1 MNGKKIVILGGG
13 VGGIVAANELRR
25 LLPQKHRITVIERN
39 AIHAFAPSFL
49 WVMSGTRRST
59 QVQQPIASLLRTVV
73 EMIVAE
79 ATNIDLARCV
89 VETDRQSVEYDF
101 LIIAVGAEL
110 APEMIPG
117 LSEASH
123 TFYSLR
129 GAKSLQEVL
138 PRFSSGRV
146 AIVVCSLPYKCPGAP
161 LEGAMLIADRL
172 AKRQQKTQFEVS
184 LYSPEPQPMPV
195 AGPTLGQA
203 AVEMLTSRGIKYYP
217 LHRLLAVDHQ
227 AHHMQFE
234 GKGPVPYDLLVAI
247 PPHQSPAIVARTAL
261 AKEAGWIP
269 VDRTSLKT
277 KVDNVFAIG
286 DVTSISIPGRWKPE
300 IALSLPKAGV
310 FAHSQALVAAHRI
323 AGTISGQMSSD
334 EFCGDGYCMLEA
346 GEDLAGFAYGNF
358 FAEPSPDVR
367 LKRIGRTWHL
377 GKVLFEKMWLSPPGA
392 RKAMYQA
399 CLEMGAKLYGVPT
412 SIH

>member
-1 MNGKKIVILGGG
+1 MDGKKIVILGGG

-49 WVMSGTRRST
+49 WVMSGTRTSAQLQR
-59 QVQQPIASLLRTVV
+59 PFASLIRTGV
-73 EMIVAE
+73 ETIIAE
-79 ATNIDLARCV
+79 ATQIDLARCV
-89 VETDRQSVEYDF
+89 VETDCLAVEYDF

-110 APEMIPG
+110 APETIPG

-123 TFYSLR
+123 SFYSLQ
-129 GAKSLQEVL
+129 GARNLHDVL
-138 PRFSSGRV
+138 PQFFIGRV

-172 AKRQQKTQFEVS
+172 ARTHRQTRFVVS
-184 LYSPEPQPMPV
+184 LYTPEPQPMPV

-203 AVEMLTSRGIKYYP
+203 AIEMLSSRGIKYYP
-217 LHRLLAVDHQ
+217 LHRLLSVDHQ
-227 AHHMQFE
+227 AHHLQFE
-234 GKGPVPYDLLVAI
+234 GKKPVPYDLLVAI
-247 PPHQSPAIVARTAL
+247 PPHKSPTIVARTTL
-261 AKEAGWIP
+261 ANEAGWIP
-269 VDRTSLKT
+269 VDRTNLKT
-277 KVDNVFAIG
+277 KVDNVFAVG
-286 DVTSISIPGRWKPE
+286 DVTSIPIPGRWKPE

-310 FAHSQALVAAHRI
+310 FAHTQALVAAHRI
-323 AGTISGQMSSD
+323 AGTISGKMSGD

-367 LKRIGRTWHL
+367 LKRIGKTWHW
-377 GKVLFEKMWLSPPGA
+377 GKVLFEKMWLSPPGV
-392 RKAMYQA
+392 RKAIYQA
-399 CLEMGAKLYGVPT
+399 CIETGAKLYGVPT

>member
-1 MNGKKIVILGGG
+1 MKGEKVVILGGG

-49 WVMSGTRRST
+49 WVMSGTRRSA
-59 QVQQPIASLLRTVV
+59 QVQRPVASLMHTGV
-73 EMIVAE
+73 ETIIAE
-79 ATNIDLARCV
+79 ATHIDFARCV
-89 VETDRQSVEYDF
+89 VETDRLSVEYDF

-110 APEMIPG
+110 APETIPG
-117 LSEASH
+117 LREASH
-123 TFYSLR
+123 SFYSLQ
-129 GAKSLQEVL
+129 GAENLHDVL
-138 PRFSSGRV
+138 PKCSSGRV

-172 AKRQQKTQFEVS
+172 AKTHRQTRFEVA
-184 LYSPEPQPMPV
+184 LYTPEPQPMPV

-203 AVEMLTSRGIKYYP
+203 AIEMLSSRGIKYYP
-217 LHRLLAVDHQ
+217 LYRLLSVDHQ
-227 AHHMQFE
+227 AHHLQFE
-234 GKGPVPYDLLVAI
+234 GKEPVPYDLVVAI
-247 PPHQSPAIVARTAL
+247 PPHKSPPIIARTAL
-261 AKEAGWIP
+261 ANDAGWIP

-286 DVTSISIPGRWKPE
+286 DVTSIPIPGRWKPE

-323 AGTISGQMSSD
+323 AGTIIGKMSSD

-367 LKRIGRTWHL
+367 LKRIGKTWHL
-377 GKVLFEKMWLSPPGA
+377 GKVLFEKMWLSPPGV
-392 RKAMYQA
+392 RKAIYQA
-399 CLEMGAKLYGVPT
+399 CIEAGAKLYSVPT
-412 SIH
+412 SNR